1 MSCTRIFND
10 IKYLQLANE
19 NHLKSKSLEDNV
31 YFTLRDIF
39 NNVSGFDNC
48 MEANVFNDALT
59 NGISYQERTNDF
71 TYTNVLNDKKY
82 IYRLSE
88 WLSRIHKSEF
98 EFEALNYI
106 GEEEEKEKVW
116 YYDTINL
123 FPFDDWWHQLE
134 ELKIL
139 IRQRYEIL
147 IIRK

>member
-59 NGISYQERTNDF
+59 NGISYQERANDF

-123 FPFDDWWHQLE
+123 FQFDDWWHQLE

>member
-1 MSCTRIFND
+1 MSCTRIFNN

-59 NGISYQERTNDF
+59 N
-71 TYTNVLNDKKY
+71 VLNDKKY
-82 IYRLSE
+82 MCRLSE
-88 WLSRIHKSEF
+88 WLSRIHKGEF
-98 EFEALNYI
+98 EFEALNDDA
-106 GEEEEKEKVW
+106 GALEKEKVW
-116 YYDTINL
+116 YYDTIHL
-123 FPFDDWWHQLE
+123 FPFDDWWQQLE

-139 IRQRYEIL
+139 IRQRYKIL
-147 IIRK
+147 IIC

>member
-59 NGISYQERTNDF
+59 NGISYQERTDDF
-71 TYTNVLNDKKY
+71 AYTNVLNDKKY

-98 EFEALNYI
+98 EFEALNNDATAL
-106 GEEEEKEKVW
+106 EKEKVW

-123 FPFDDWWHQLE
+123 FPFDDWWQQLE

-139 IRQRYEIL
+139 IRQRL
-147 IIRK
+147 

>member
-59 NGISYQERTNDF
+59 NGISYQERTDDF
-71 TYTNVLNDKKY
+71 AYTNGLNDKKY

-88 WLSRIHKSEF
+88 CLSFIHKGEF
-98 EFEALNYI
+98 EFEAFNDDATAL
-106 GEEEEKEKVW
+106 EKEKVW

-123 FPFDDWWHQLE
+123 FPFEDWWQQLE

-139 IRQRYEIL
+139 IRQRL
-147 IIRK
+147 

>member
-1 MSCTRIFND
+1 MSCTRIFNN

-82 IYRLSE
+82 MYRLSE
-88 WLSRIHKSEF
+88 WLSRIHKGEF
-98 EFEALNYI
+98 EFEAL
-106 GEEEEKEKVW
+106 EEEKEKVW
-116 YYDTINL
+116 YYDTIHL
-123 FPFDDWWHQLE
+123 FPFEDWWLQLE

-139 IRQRYEIL
+139 IRERYKIL
-147 IIRK
+147 IIC

>member
-1 MSCTRIFND
+1 MSCTRIFNN

-59 NGISYQERTNDF
+59 NGISYQERANDF
-71 TYTNVLNDKKY
+71 TYTNVLNNKKY
-82 IYRLSE
+82 MYRLSE
-88 WLSRIHKSEF
+88 WLSRIHKGEF
-98 EFEALNYI
+98 EFEAL
-106 GEEEEKEKVW
+106 EEEKEKVW
-116 YYDTINL
+116 YYDTIHL
-123 FPFDDWWHQLE
+123 FPFDDWWLQLE

-139 IRQRYEIL
+139 IKERYKIL
-147 IIRK
+147 IIC

>member
-59 NGISYQERTNDF
+59 NGISYQ
-71 TYTNVLNDKKY
+71 
-82 IYRLSE
+82 
-88 WLSRIHKSEF
+88 
-98 EFEALNYI
+98 
-106 GEEEEKEKVW
+106 
-116 YYDTINL
+116 
-123 FPFDDWWHQLE
+123 
-134 ELKIL
+134 
-139 IRQRYEIL
+139 
-147 IIRK
+147 

>member
-59 NGISYQERTNDF
+59 NGISYQERANDF

-88 WLSRIHKSEF
+88 WLSLIHKGEF

-106 GEEEEKEKVW
+106 GEEEKEKVW

-123 FPFDDWWHQLE
+123 FPFDDWWKQLE

-139 IRQRYEIL
+139 IRQRL
-147 IIRK
+147 

>member
-48 MEANVFNDALT
+48 MEANVFNDSLT

-82 IYRLSE
+82 MYRLSE
-88 WLSRIHKSEF
+88 WLSRIHKGEF
-98 EFEALNYI
+98 EFEALNY
-106 GEEEEKEKVW
+106 
-116 YYDTINL
+116 DTIHL
-123 FPFDDWWHQLE
+123 FPFEDWWLQLE

-139 IRQRYEIL
+139 IRERYKIL
-147 IIRK
+147 IIC

>member
-59 NGISYQERTNDF
+59 NGISYQERVNDF
-71 TYTNVLNDKKY
+71 TYTNVLNDKIY
-82 IYRLSE
+82 IDKLSR
-88 WLSRIHKSEF
+88 WLSYIHKSDF
-98 EFEALNYI
+98 EFEEINDDADT
-106 GEEEEKEKVW
+106 EENEW
-116 YYDTINL
+116 YLDTRNL
-123 FPFDDWWHQLE
+123 FRFDDWWSQFE
-134 ELKIL
+134 ELKI
-139 IRQRYEIL
+139 
-147 IIRK
+147 IIKNKN

>member
-1 MSCTRIFND
+1 MSCTRIFNN

-48 MEANVFNDALT
+48 MEANSFNDALT
-59 NGISYQERTNDF
+59 NRISYQERTNDF

-82 IYRLSE
+82 MYRLSE
-88 WLSRIHKSEF
+88 WLSRIHKGEF
-98 EFEALNYI
+98 EFEALNDT
-106 GEEEEKEKVW
+106 EEKEKVW
-116 YYDTINL
+116 YYDTIHL
-123 FPFDDWWHQLE
+123 FPFEDWWLQLE

-139 IRQRYEIL
+139 IRERYKIL
-147 IIRK
+147 IIC

>member
-1 MSCTRIFND
+1 MSCTRIFNN

-48 MEANVFNDALT
+48 MEANSFNDALT

-88 WLSRIHKSEF
+88 WLSRIHKGEF
-98 EFEALNYI
+98 EFEALNDT
-106 GEEEEKEKVW
+106 EEKEKVW
-116 YYDTINL
+116 YYDTIHL
-123 FPFDDWWHQLE
+123 FPFDDWWQQLE

-139 IRQRYEIL
+139 IRQRYKIL
-147 IIRK
+147 KY